1 MMDRATL
8 LALDRETLVELVLH
22 LVAEQ
27 ATVIAALQE
36 QVAALQRE
44 NAELRARLGQNSS
57 NSSRPPS
64 SDLPGARPA
73 AKRPPSG
80 RRAGGQPG
88 HPGHQRTL
96 LPVDEVDR
104 VIPLVPAVCR
114 HCGEVLAAT
123 ASRGDPAD
131 ERQQVTEL
139 PPPRAEVT
147 EYQLAARR
155 CRGCGTVTRA
165 HRPAEVGASAFG
177 PRLQALVALLSG
189 RYRLSRR
196 EVVQLMGDVWGAEVA
211 LGSVVELEQA
221 TSAALA
227 PIVAEVRA
235 VAQQASVANLDE
247 TSWREGRRRAWLWV
261 MVTALLTVFRV
272 DQTRSGQV
280 ARELLGPTWQGIVGS
295 DRFAGYAWLEVPWR
309 QVCWAHLKRD
319 FQQLVDWGGAA
330 APIGTAALAIEQQV
344 FEVWHRFRAGA
355 LDRAT
360 LQAELDPVRLELRA
374 LLRAGATSEHAKTAG
389 RCAELLRLWP
399 ALWSF
404 ARYAG
409 VEPTNNAAE
418 QALRPAVLWR
428 KGSFGT
434 HSPAGSRFAERL
446 LTVSATCRQQGRE
459 LLGFLVAANQAARLG
474 TLPPSLIPAIQG

>member
-1 MMDRATL
+1 MDRATL
-8 LALDRETLVELVLH
+8 LTLDRETLVEWVLH

-44 NAELRARLGQNSS
+44 NAELRTRLGQNSS

-64 SDLPGARPA
+64 SDLPGTRRPT
-73 AKRPPSG
+73 KRTPTG
-80 RRAGGQPG
+80 RSPGGQSG
-88 HPGHQRTL
+88 HPGHQRAL

-114 HCGEVLAAT
+114 QCGEVLPAT
-123 ASRGDPAD
+123 AGPGDPAD

-165 HRPAEVGASAFG
+165 SRPAEVGASAFG
-177 PRLQALVALLSG
+177 PRLQALLALLSG

-221 TSAALA
+221 TSTALA
-227 PIVAEVRA
+227 PVVAEAHA
-235 VAQQASVANLDE
+235 VAQQAAVANMDE
-247 TSWREGRRRAWLWV
+247 TGWREGRRKAYLWV

-272 DQTRSGQV
+272 DRTRSGQV
-280 ARELLGPTWQGIVGS
+280 ARELLGPRWRGIVGS
-295 DRFAGYAWLEVPWR
+295 DRFSGYAWLEVPWR

-319 FQQLVDWGGAA
+319 FQQMVDWGGAA
-330 APIGTAALAIEQQV
+330 EPIGTAALAVERQV
-344 FEVWHRFRAGA
+344 FELWHRFRAGA
-355 LDRAT
+355 IDRPT
-360 LQAELDPVRLELRA
+360 LQQALDPLRLELRDF
-374 LLRAGATSEHAKTAG
+374 LLGGTTSEHAKAAG
-389 RCAELLRLWP
+389 RCTELLRLWP

-404 ARYAG
+404 ARYEG
-409 VEPTNNAAE
+409 VAPTNNAAE

-446 LTVSATCRQQGRE
+446 LTVSATCRQQGRD
-459 LLGFLVAANQAARLG
+459 LLVFLVAANQAARLG
-474 TLPPSLIPAIQG
+474 TLPPSLLPASHG

>member
-1 MMDRATL
+1 MDRATL
-8 LALDRETLVELVLH
+8 LTLDRETLVELVLH
-22 LVAEQ
+22 LVAAQ
-27 ATVIAALQE
+27 ATAIAALQE
-36 QVAALQRE
+36 QVAALHQE

-64 SDLPGARPA
+64 SDLPGTRPS

-80 RRAGGQPG
+80 RRPGGQPG
-88 HPGHQRTL
+88 HPGHQRVL
-96 LPVDEVDR
+96 LPLDHVDH

-114 HCGEVLAAT
+114 QCGELLPAT
-123 ASRGDPAD
+123 AGPGDPTD

-139 PPPRAEVT
+139 PSARAEVT
-147 EYQLAARR
+147 EYHLAARR

-165 HRPAEVGASAFG
+165 SRPADVGAGSFG

-196 EVVQLMGDVWGAEVA
+196 EVVHLMGDVWGAEVA
-211 LGSVVELEQA
+211 LGSVMELEQA

-227 PIVAEVRA
+227 PVVAEAQAAAQRA
-235 VAQQASVANLDE
+235 AVANLDE
-247 TSWREGRRRAWLWV
+247 TGWREGRRKAWLWV

-272 DQTRSGQV
+272 DRARSGQV
-280 ARELLGPTWQGIVGS
+280 ARELLGPTWRGIVGS
-295 DRFAGYAWLEVPWR
+295 DRFSGYAWLEAPWR
-309 QVCWAHLKRD
+309 QICWAHLKRD
-319 FQQLVDWGGAA
+319 FQQMVDWGGTA
-330 APIGTAALAIEQQV
+330 APIGTAALVIEQQI
-344 FEVWHRFRAGA
+344 FEVWHRCRAGA
-355 LDRAT
+355 IDRAT
-360 LQAELDPVRLELRA
+360 LEEELDPLRLELRA
-374 LLRAGATSEHAKTAG
+374 LLLAGAAGEHAKAAG

-404 ARYAG
+404 ARYQG

-446 LTVSATCRQQGRE
+446 LTVSATCRQQGRD
-459 LLGFLVAANQAARLG
+459 LLGLLVAANQAARLG

>member
-1 MMDRATL
+1 MDRATL
-8 LALDRETLVELVLH
+8 LTLDRETLVDLVLP

-27 ATVIAALQE
+27 AVAIAALQE

-64 SDLPGARPA
+64 SDQPGAKPA
-73 AKRPPSG
+73 AKRTPSG

-88 HPGHQRTL
+88 HPGHQRAL
-96 LPVDEVDR
+96 LPVDEVDQ
-104 VIPLVPAVCR
+104 VILLVPAGCR
-114 HCGEVLAAT
+114 QCGELLSAT
-123 ASRGDPAD
+123 AGPGDPAD
-131 ERQQVTEL
+131 ERQHVTEL
-139 PPPRAEVT
+139 PAPRAEVT

-155 CRGCGTVTRA
+155 CRRCGTVTRA
-165 HRPAEVGASAFG
+165 SRPAAVGPGSFG
-177 PRLQALVALLSG
+177 PRLQAVVALLSG

-196 EVVQLMGDVWGAEVA
+196 EVVHLLGDVWGAPVA
-211 LGSVVELEQA
+211 LGSVSELEQA

-227 PIVAEVRA
+227 PVVAEAQA
-235 VAQQASVANLDE
+235 VAQQASMANLDE
-247 TSWREGRRRAWLWV
+247 TSWREGRRKAWLWV

-272 DQTRSGQV
+272 DRTRSGQV
-280 ARELLGPTWQGIVGS
+280 ARELLGPSWRGIVGS
-295 DRFAGYAWLEVPWR
+295 DRFSGYAWLEVPWR

-319 FQQLVDWGGAA
+319 FQQMVDWGGAA

-344 FEVWHRFRAGA
+344 FERWHRFRAGA
-355 LDRAT
+355 IDRAT
-360 LQAELDPVRLELRA
+360 LQHELDPVRLELRN
-374 LLRAGATSEHAKTAG
+374 LLLAGAASEHAKAAG
-389 RCAELLRLWP
+389 RCAELVRLWP

-446 LTVSATCRQQGRE
+446 LTVSATCRQQRRD
-459 LLGFLVAANQAARLG
+459 LLGFLTDANQAARLG
-474 TLPPSLIPAIQG
+474 TLPPSLVPAT

>member
-1 MMDRATL
+1 MDRATL
-8 LALDRETLVELVLH
+8 LTLDRETLVELVLH

-27 ATVIAALQE
+27 ATAIAALQE

-44 NAELRARLGQNSS
+44 NAELRARLGQHSS

-64 SDLPGARPA
+64 SDLPGTRAP
-73 AKRPPSG
+73 AKRPPRG
-80 RRAGGQPG
+80 RRPGGQPG
-88 HPGHQRTL
+88 HPGHQRVL
-96 LPVDEVDR
+96 LPLEQVDR
-104 VIPLVPAVCR
+104 VIPLVPTACR
-114 HCGEVLAAT
+114 QCGEALAA
-123 ASRGDPAD
+123 AGAGDPAD

-147 EYQLAARR
+147 EYRLAARR
-155 CRGCGTVTRA
+155 CGKCGTVTRA
-165 HRPAEVGASAFG
+165 PRPAEVGAGSFG

-196 EVVQLMGDVWGAEVA
+196 EVVQLMSDVWGAEVA

-227 PIVAEVRA
+227 PVVAEA
-235 VAQQASVANLDE
+235 HTLAQQATVANVDE
-247 TSWREGRRRAWLWV
+247 TGWREGRRKAWLWV

-272 DQTRSGQV
+272 DRARSGQV
-280 ARELLGPTWQGIVGS
+280 ARELLGPTWRGIVGS
-295 DRFAGYAWLEVPWR
+295 DRFSGYAWLEVPWR

-319 FQQLVDWGGAA
+319 FQQMVDWGGAA
-330 APIGTAALAIEQQV
+330 APIGTAALAIEGQV
-344 FEVWHRFRAGA
+344 FERWHRFRAGA
-355 LDRAT
+355 IDRAT
-360 LQAELDPVRLELRA
+360 LQQELDPLRLALRD
-374 LLRAGATSEHAKTAG
+374 LLLDGMTSEHAKAAG
-389 RCAELLRLWP
+389 RCTELLRLWP

-404 ARYAG
+404 ARYPG

-446 LTVSATCRQQGRE
+446 LTVSATCRQQGRD

-474 TLPPSLIPAIQG
+474 MLPPSLIPASQG

>member
-1 MMDRATL
+1 ML
-8 LALDRETLVELVLH
+8 LKLDRDTLVELVLH

-27 ATVIAALQE
+27 ATVIAELQE

-64 SDLPGARPA
+64 SDLPGVRRPT
-73 AKRPPSG
+73 KPTPTG
-80 RRAGGQPG
+80 RAPGGQPG
-88 HPGHQRTL
+88 HLGQQRVL
-96 LPVDEVDR
+96 LPLKHVDH
-104 VIPLVPAVCR
+104 VIPLIPVVCR
-114 HCGEVLAAT
+114 ECGELLPAT
-123 ASRGDPAD
+123 AGPSDPAD

-147 EYQLAARR
+147 EYRLAARR

-165 HRPAEVGASAFG
+165 SRPAEVGAGAFG

-196 EVVQLMGDVWGAEVA
+196 EVVQLMGDVWGTKVA
-211 LGSVVELEQA
+211 LGSVSELEQA
-221 TSAALA
+221 TSTALA
-227 PIVAEVRA
+227 PVVGEAHTAAQRA
-235 VAQQASVANLDE
+235 AVANLDE
-247 TSWREGRRRAWLWV
+247 TGWREGRRKAYLWV

-272 DQTRSGQV
+272 DRTRSGQV
-280 ARELLGPTWQGIVGS
+280 ARELLGPGWRGIVGS
-295 DRFAGYAWLEVPWR
+295 DRFSGYAWLEVPWR

-330 APIGTAALAIEQQV
+330 ALTGTAALAVERQV
-344 FEVWHRFRAGA
+344 FELWHRFRAGA
-355 LDRAT
+355 IDRAA
-360 LQAELDPVRLELRA
+360 LQDALAPLRVELRD
-374 LLRAGATSEHAKTAG
+374 LLLAGTTSEHVKAAG
-389 RCAELLRLWP
+389 RCTELLRLWP

-404 ARYAG
+404 ARYPG

-434 HSPAGSRFAERL
+434 HSSAGSRFAERM
-446 LTVSATCRQQGRE
+446 LTVSATCRQQGRD
-459 LLGFLVAANQAARLG
+459 LLGFLTQATQAARLG
-474 TLPPSLIPAIQG
+474 TLPPSLIPAS

>member
-1 MMDRATL
+1 MDRATL
-8 LALDRETLVELVLH
+8 LRLDRATLVELVLH

-27 ATVIAALQE
+27 AKAIATLQE
-36 QVAALQRE
+36 QVAALQQE

-64 SDLPGARPA
+64 SDLPGAKPVA
-73 AKRPPSG
+73 NRPPSG

-88 HPGHQRTL
+88 HPGHQRRL
-96 LPVDEVDR
+96 LPVDAVDR
-104 VIPLVPAVCR
+104 VIPLVPTVCR
-114 HCGEVLAAT
+114 QCGELLPVPADP
-123 ASRGDPAD
+123 GDPAD

-165 HRPAEVGASAFG
+165 RRPAEVGAGAFG
-177 PRLQALVALLSG
+177 PGLQALVALLSG

-196 EVVQLMGDVWGAEVA
+196 EVAQLISDVWGANVA

-227 PIVAEVRA
+227 PVVAEAQA
-235 VAQQASVANLDE
+235 VAQRAAVANVDE
-247 TSWREGRRRAWLWV
+247 TGWREGRRKAWLWV
-261 MVTALLTVFRV
+261 MVTTVLTVVRV
-272 DQTRSGQV
+272 DRTRSGQV
-280 ARELLGPTWQGIVGS
+280 ARELLGPTWRGIVGS
-295 DRFAGYAWLEVPWR
+295 DRFSGYAWLEVPWR

-319 FQQLVDWGGAA
+319 FQQMVDWGGAA

-344 FEVWHRFRAGA
+344 FAVWHRCRAGA
-355 LDRAT
+355 IDRAT
-360 LQAELDPVRLELRA
+360 LQRELDPVRLELRN
-374 LLRAGATSEHAKTAG
+374 LLLAGAAGEHPKAAG

-399 ALWSF
+399 TLWSF

-434 HSPAGSRFAERL
+434 HSPAGSRFPERL
-446 LTVSATCRQQGRE
+446 LTVSATCRQQGPA
-459 LLGFLVAANQAARLG
+459 LLGFLVEANQAARLG
-474 TLPPSLIPAIQG
+474 TLPPSLIPASQG

>member
-1 MMDRATL
+1 MDRATL
-8 LALDRETLVELVLH
+8 LTLDRETLVELVLH
-22 LVAEQ
+22 LAAEQ
-27 ATVIAALQE
+27 AMAIAVLQE

-73 AKRPPSG
+73 GKRTPSG

-96 LPVDEVDR
+96 LPVDEVDQ
-104 VIPLVPAVCR
+104 VIRLVPAVCR
-114 HCGEVLAAT
+114 QCGEVLPTAAG
-123 ASRGDPAD
+123 SGDPAD
-131 ERQQVTEL
+131 ERHQVTEL

-147 EYQLAARR
+147 EYHLAARR

-165 HRPAEVGASAFG
+165 NRPAEVGAGSFG

-196 EVVQLMGDVWGAEVA
+196 EVVQLMGDIWGAEVA
-211 LGSVVELEQA
+211 LGSVVKLEQA
-221 TSAALA
+221 TSTALA
-227 PIVAEVRA
+227 PVVAEAHA
-235 VAQQASVANLDE
+235 VAQRAAVANLDE
-247 TSWREGRRRAWLWV
+247 TGWREGRRRACLWV

-272 DQTRSGQV
+272 DRTRSGQV
-280 ARELLGPTWQGIVGS
+280 ARELLGGAWRGIVGS
-295 DRFAGYAWLEVPWR
+295 DRFSGYAWLEVPWR

-319 FQQLVDWGGAA
+319 FQQMVDWGGAA
-330 APIGTAALAIEQQV
+330 APIGTAALAVEWQV
-344 FEVWHRFRAGA
+344 FELWHRFRAGA
-355 LDRAT
+355 IDRAT
-360 LQAELDPVRLELRA
+360 LQAELESVRLELRD
-374 LLRAGATSEHAKTAG
+374 LLLDGTTSEHAKAAG

-434 HSPAGSRFAERL
+434 HSPAGSRFAERM
-446 LTVSATCRQQGRE
+446 LTASATCRQQGRD
-459 LLGFLVAANQAARLG
+459 LLGFLTDANQAARLG
-474 TLPPSLIPAIQG
+474 TLPPSLIPAS

>member
-1 MMDRATL
+1 MDRATL
-8 LALDRETLVELVLH
+8 LTLDRGTLVELVLQ

-27 ATVIAALQE
+27 ALAIAALQE

-64 SDLPGARPA
+64 SDLPGTRRPTNQL
-73 AKRPPSG
+73 PSG
-80 RRAGGQPG
+80 RTPGGQPG
-88 HPGHQRTL
+88 HPGHQRVL
-96 LPVDEVDR
+96 LPLAQVDH
-104 VIPLVPAVCR
+104 VISLVPVVCR
-114 HCGEVLAAT
+114 QCGEGLPAT
-123 ASRGDPAD
+123 ASPDDPAN

-155 CRGCGTVTRA
+155 CRSCGTVTRA
-165 HRPAEVGASAFG
+165 CRPAEVGAGSFG

-196 EVVQLMGDVWGAEVA
+196 EVVQLMGDVWGANVA
-211 LGSVVELEQA
+211 LGSVSELEQA
-221 TSAALA
+221 TSTALA
-227 PIVAEVRA
+227 PVVAEA
-235 VAQQASVANLDE
+235 QTVAQRAAATNMDE
-247 TSWREGRRRAWLWV
+247 TGWREGRRKAYLWV

-272 DQTRSGQV
+272 DRTRSGQV
-280 ARELLGPTWQGIVGS
+280 ARELLGPRWRGIVGS
-295 DRFAGYAWLEVPWR
+295 DRFSGYAWLEVPWR

-344 FEVWHRFRAGA
+344 FEVWHRFRAGTI
-355 LDRAT
+355 DRAT
-360 LQAELDPVRLELRA
+360 LQEELNPLRLTLRD
-374 LLRAGATSEHAKTAG
+374 LLLDGTISEHAKAAG
-389 RCAELLRLWP
+389 RCTEVLRLWP

-404 ARYAG
+404 ARYPG

-434 HSPAGSRFAERL
+434 HSPAGSRFAERM
-446 LTVSATCRQQGRE
+446 LTVSATCRQQGRD
-459 LLGFLVAANQAARLG
+459 LLDFLTQATQAARLG
-474 TLPPSLIPAIQG
+474 TLPPSLIPAT

>member
-1 MMDRATL
+1 ML
-8 LALDRETLVELVLH
+8 LTLDRETLVELVVH

-36 QVAALQRE
+36 QVAALQQE
-44 NAELRARLGQNSS
+44 NAELRGRLGQNSS

-73 AKRPPSG
+73 AKRTPSG

-88 HPGHQRTL
+88 HPGHQRAR

-104 VIPLVPAVCR
+104 VIPLVPTVCR
-114 HCGEVLAAT
+114 QCGEVLAAT
-123 ASRGDPAD
+123 AGPGDPAD

-165 HRPAEVGASAFG
+165 SRPAEVGASAFG

-196 EVVQLMGDVWGAEVA
+196 EVVQFMGDVWGADVA
-211 LGSVVELEQA
+211 LGSVGELEQA
-221 TSAALA
+221 TSTALA
-227 PIVAEVRA
+227 PVVGEAHAAAQRA
-235 VAQQASVANLDE
+235 AMANMDE
-247 TSWREGRRRAWLWV
+247 TGWREGRRKACLWV

-272 DQTRSGQV
+272 DRTRSGQV
-280 ARELLGPTWQGIVGS
+280 ARELLGPSWRGIVGS
-295 DRFAGYAWLEVPWR
+295 DRFSGYAWLEVPWR

-344 FEVWHRFRAGA
+344 FELWHRFRAGA
-355 LDRAT
+355 IDRAA
-360 LQAELDPVRLELRA
+360 LQAELVPLRVKLRD
-374 LLRAGATSEHAKTAG
+374 LLLDGTTSEHAKAAG
-389 RCAELLRLWP
+389 RCSELLRLWP

-404 ARYAG
+404 ARYEG

-434 HSPAGSRFAERL
+434 HSPAGSRFAERM
-446 LTVSATCRQQGRE
+446 LTVSATCRQQGRD
-459 LLGFLVAANQAARLG
+459 LLGFLTDANQAARLG
-474 TLPPSLIPAIQG
+474 TLPPSLIPASQG

>member
-1 MMDRATL
+1 M
-8 LALDRETLVELVLH
+8 
-22 LVAEQ
+22 
-27 ATVIAALQE
+27 
-36 QVAALQRE
+36 
-44 NAELRARLGQNSS
+44 
-57 NSSRPPS
+57 
-64 SDLPGARPA
+64 LP
-73 AKRPPSG
+73 
-80 RRAGGQPG
+80 
-88 HPGHQRTL
+88 
-96 LPVDEVDR
+96 
-104 VIPLVPAVCR
+104 
-114 HCGEVLAAT
+114 AT
-123 ASRGDPAD
+123 ASPGDPAA

-165 HRPAEVGASAFG
+165 RRPAEVGASACG

-196 EVVQLMGDVWGAEVA
+196 EVVQLMGEVSGAEVA

-227 PIVAEVRA
+227 PVVAEA
-235 VAQQASVANLDE
+235 QALAQQASVANLDE
-247 TSWREGRRRAWLWV
+247 TRWREGRRKAWLWV
-261 MVTALLTVFRV
+261 MVTTLLTVFRV
-272 DQTRSGQV
+272 DRTRSGQV
-280 ARELLGPTWQGIVGS
+280 ARELLGPTWRGIVGA
-295 DRFAGYAWLEVPWR
+295 DRFSGYAWLEVPWR

-330 APIGTAALAIEQQV
+330 EPIGTAALAIEQQV
-344 FEVWHRFRAGA
+344 FAVWHRCRAGTIG
-355 LDRAT
+355 RVT
-360 LQAELDPVRLELRA
+360 LQEELDPLRLELRA
-374 LLRAGATSEHAKTAG
+374 LLLAGATSEHPKAAG

-446 LTVSATCRQQGRE
+446 LTVRATCRQQGRA
-459 LLGFLVAANQAARLG
+459 LLGFLVEANQAARLG
-474 TLPPSLIPAIQG
+474 TLPPSLIPAIQA

>member
-1 MMDRATL
+1 MDRGSL
-8 LALDRETLVELVLH
+8 LTLDRETLVELVLH
-22 LVAEQ
+22 LVVAQ
-27 ATVIAALQE
+27 ATAIAALQE

-44 NAELRARLGQNSS
+44 NIELRARLGQNSS

-64 SDLPGARPA
+64 SDLPGTRRPP
-73 AKRPPSG
+73 KQTPSG
-80 RRAGGQPG
+80 RSPGGQPG
-88 HPGHQRTL
+88 HPGHQRVL
-96 LPVDEVDR
+96 LPLDQVDH

-114 HCGEVLAAT
+114 QCGELLPAT
-123 ASRGDPAD
+123 AGPGDPAD

-139 PPPRAEVT
+139 PPPRAAVT
-147 EYQLAARR
+147 EYHLAARR

-165 HRPAEVGASAFG
+165 SRPADVGAGSFG

-196 EVVQLMGDVWGAEVA
+196 EVAQLMGDVWGAQVG

-227 PIVAEVRA
+227 PVVAEA
-235 VAQQASVANLDE
+235 QAMAQQAAVANMDE
-247 TSWREGRRRAWLWV
+247 TGWREGRRKAYLWV

-272 DQTRSGQV
+272 DRTRSGQV
-280 ARELLGPTWQGIVGS
+280 ARELLGPSWCGIVGS
-295 DRFAGYAWLEVPWR
+295 DRFSGYAWLEVPRR

-319 FQQLVDWGGAA
+319 FQQMVDWGGAA
-330 APIGTAALAIEQQV
+330 APIGTAALAIESCV
-344 FEVWHRFRAGA
+344 FERWHRFRAGA
-355 LDRAT
+355 IDRAT
-360 LQAELDPVRLELRA
+360 LQRELDPLRLELRE
-374 LLRAGATSEHAKTAG
+374 LLLAGATSEHAKAAG

-446 LTVSATCRQQGRE
+446 LTVSATCRQQGRD
-459 LLGFLVAANQAARLG
+459 LLGFLIAVNQAARLG
-474 TLPPSLIPAIQG
+474 TLPPSLISAAQG